1 MVQLGQNGADTVT
14 HIVSLIV
21 LLGLGL
27 GVPAIIG
34 EFQHQPLDDV
44 ALIGFYGFEATVAV
58 CAAYYSIK
66 YQTSGTTITTDPTP
80 LTPTKP

>member
-1 MVQLGQNGADTVT
+1 MVQLGQNGSDTIT
-14 HIVSLIV
+14 HIVSLLV

-34 EFQHQPLDDV
+34 EFQKGPLDDV
-44 ALIGFYGFEATVAV
+44 ALVAFYGYEATVAI

-66 YQTSGTTITTDPTP
+66 YQSAGTVITTDPTP
-80 LTPTKP
+80 LTPLN

>member
-34 EFQHQPLDDV
+34 TFQHQPLDDV
-44 ALIGFYGFEATVAV
+44 ALVAFYGYEATVAV
-58 CAAYYSIK
+58 AAAYYSIK
-66 YQTSGTTITTDPTP
+66 YQTTGTVITTDPTP
-80 LTPTKP
+80 LTPVAK